1 MMVGITGTPGTGKT
15 SVAGELK
22 RRGYH
27 VVHLKETIEPY
38 ILEEDRLRD
47 TLVVDVERW
56 AGEFPP
62 VAGIVEGHLAHLLPC
77 DRVVILRCRPD
88 ILVRR
93 LGMRKGYRDEK
104 IAENAEAEA
113 LDVILIETLEEHTP
127 EHILELD
134 TTDSGI
140 NEIADKI
147 EGFMRGE
154 LPPSLGS
161 LDWSGFLVGEYDT

>member
-1 MMVGITGTPGTGKT
+1 MMIGITGTPGTGKT
-15 SVAGELK
+15 SIAEVLK

-27 VVHLKETIEPY
+27 VVHLKDTIEPY
-38 ILEEDRLRD
+38 VLEEDRLRD
-47 TLVVDVERW
+47 TRVVDVERW
-56 AGEFPP
+56 VDTFPP

-77 DRVVILRCRPD
+77 DRVIILRCRPD

-113 LDVILIETLEEHTP
+113 LDVILIETLEEHPP
-127 EHILELD
+127 ERILELD
-134 TTDSGI
+134 TTYSGI
-140 NEIADKI
+140 NKIADKI
-147 EGFMRGE
+147 EGFIRGE